1 MAFLIRALAFL
12 AVLTVVAAAP
22 VLAQLPAQPE
32 QQTEFVPLDQLPPQD
47 QLPAAPLLIAAY
59 SVLVLA
65 LFAYVV
71 SVARRLAVV
80 QREVQRLD
88 QRLETDVKRGTRLP

>member
-1 MAFLIRALAFL
+1 MAFLKRALVFL
-12 AVLTVVAAAP
+12 AFFVVVASAPAP
-22 VLAQLPAQPE
+22 VAGQQPAQPE

-47 QLPAAPLLIAAY
+47 QMPAAPLLISAY
-59 SVLVLA
+59 MVLVLS

-80 QREVQRLD
+80 QREVE
-88 QRLETDVKRGTRLP
+88 RLETDVKRGTRLS

>member
-1 MAFLIRALAFL
+1 MAWLKRALVFL
-12 AVLTVVAAAP
+12 AFAIVVAPAAA
-22 VLAQLPAQPE
+22 VAQPPASPE

-47 QLPAAPLLIAAY
+47 QMPAAPLLIGAY
-59 SVLVLA
+59 VVLVLA

-80 QREVQRLD
+80 QREVQRL
-88 QRLETDVKRGTRLP
+88 ETDLKRGTRQP

>member
-1 MAFLIRALAFL
+1 MVFLKRALVYLAFPL
-12 AVLTVVAAAP
+12 VIAAVPVVA
-22 VLAQLPAQPE
+22 QQPAQPE
-32 QQTEFVPLDQLPPQD
+32 QQTEFIPLDQLPPQE
-47 QLPAAPLLIAAY
+47 QMPAAPLLVSAY

-80 QREVQRLD
+80 QREVE
-88 QRLETDVKRGTRLP
+88 RLETDLKRGSRQP